1 MKLAIGTAQF
11 GEDYGISNNRKGI
24 PDKEIKEIFNICNRK
39 NITIIDTALLYKNS
53 INKIK
58 KNIKKKNKFEIIYKV
73 LIKNKNHKKNFY
85 KNVLFGINKL
95 KGQRIS
101 VMVHDSNEFLLVNKI
116 TQIKIIN
123 FLKKLKI
130 EKKIYRY
137 GFSVYNLK
145 ESVNL
150 MKKYNFD
157 ILQVPINIFNHE
169 FINQKFIKLIKTK
182 KIELHVRS
190 IFLQGIIFLSK
201 ITIRKKLNEI
211 PIKIKRFLLDFE
223 TNNEKIFQCLNFIKQ
238 LKFAD
243 KIIIGV
249 SSKKELLQ
257 IIKIYNKKLK
267 KINLA
272 KKYKILE
279 KKFINPSMWPKK

>member
-24 PDKEIKEIFNICNRK
+24 PNNEIKEIFNICNREK
-39 NITIIDTALLYKNS
+39 ITIFDTALLYKNS

-73 LIKNKNHKKNFY
+73 LIKDKSYKKNFY

-101 VMVHDSNEFLLVNKI
+101 ILVHDSDKFLFVDKI
-116 TQIKIIN
+116 KQKRIIN
-123 FLKKLKI
+123 FLENLKI
-130 EKKIYRY
+130 KKKIYRY

-145 ESVNL
+145 EAINI
-150 MKKYNFD
+150 MTNYNFD

-169 FINQKFIKLIKTK
+169 FINQKFIKLIKSK
-182 KIELHVRS
+182 KIEIHVRS
-190 IFLQGIIFLSK
+190 IFLQGIVFLNK
-201 ITIRKKLNEI
+201 ITIKKKLKVI
-211 PIKIKRFLLDFE
+211 PSKMNRFLLDFE
-223 TNNEKIFQCLNFIKQ
+223 SDKEKIFQCLNFIKQ
-238 LKFAD
+238 LKFVD

-249 SSKKELLQ
+249 SSKNELLQ
-257 IIKIYNKKLK
+257 ILKIYNMKLK
-267 KINLA
+267 KITLI
-272 KKYKILE
+272 KKYKISE
-279 KKFINPSMWPKK
+279 KKYINPSMWPKK